1 MKTELAVPAAQGAR
15 AWNIKTGLAVAAA
28 CFVLQAAPAQAQ
40 QQGAADP
47 SHAADNRQHAR
58 IEQLLTRYEQALN
71 ASDANAAVQL
81 YTDDGVF
88 MAPENPTAV
97 GTKVLREAY
106 AGVFQA
112 IALKLKFQIAEAKLL
127 SPEWALLRT
136 TSTGVVKILANGAE
150 VPGSNQE
157 LFLLR
162 KTAGQWKI
170 ARYSFSSV
178 LPPAK

>member
-1 MKTELAVPAAQGAR
+1 MLFKPWRPAPRPSRRAAQAGQR
-15 AWNIKTGLAVAAA
+15 AE
-28 CFVLQAAPAQAQ
+28 
-40 QQGAADP
+40 
-47 SHAADNRQHAR
+47 
-58 IEQLLTRYEQALN
+58 IEQLLNKYEHALN
-71 ASDANAAVQL
+71 TGDVNAAVQL

-88 MAPENPTAV
+88 MAPESPTAI

-127 SPEWALLRT
+127 SPEWAMLRT
-136 TSTGVVKILANGAE
+136 TSSGTVKIVANGAE
-150 VPGSNQE
+150 IPDSNQE

-162 KTAGQWKI
+162 KTGGQWKI

-178 LPPAK
+178 LPRAK

>member
-1 MKTELAVPAAQGAR
+1 MKTH
-15 AWNIKTGLAVAAA
+15 LAVAAA
-28 CFVLQAAPAQAQ
+28 CLALQVAALPALATQPQEAS
-40 QQGAADP
+40 AK
-47 SHAADNRQHAR
+47 SHAADSRQQAQ
-58 IEQLLTRYEQALN
+58 IEQLLNKYEQALN
-71 ASDANAAVQL
+71 TSDVNAAVQL
-81 YTDDGVF
+81 YTDDGVS
-88 MAPENPTAV
+88 MSPENPTAV

-112 IALKLKFQIAEAKLL
+112 IALKLNFQIAETKLL

-162 KTAGQWKI
+162 KSNGQWKI

-178 LPPAK
+178 LRPAK

>member
-1 MKTELAVPAAQGAR
+1 MKTYLA
-15 AWNIKTGLAVAAA
+15 IAAA
-28 CFVLQAAPAQAQ
+28 CLALQVLVPTAQAQ
-40 QQGAADP
+40 QPQGASAK
-47 SHAADNRQHAR
+47 SHAADSRQRAQ
-58 IEQLLTRYEQALN
+58 IEQLLNKYEQALN
-71 ASDANAAVQL
+71 TSDVNAAVQL

-112 IALKLKFQIAEAKLL
+112 IAIKLKFQIAETKLL

-162 KTAGQWKI
+162 KTNGQWKI

-178 LPPAK
+178 LRPSK

>member
-1 MKTELAVPAAQGAR
+1 MKTY
-15 AWNIKTGLAVAAA
+15 LAVAAA
-28 CFVLQAAPAQAQ
+28 CLVPHFLIAPAQAQ
-40 QQGAADP
+40 QPQRA
-47 SHAADNRQHAR
+47 Q
-58 IEQLLTRYEQALN
+58 IEQLLNKYEQALN
-71 ASDANAAVQL
+71 SSDVNAAVQL
-81 YTDDGVF
+81 YTDDGVL
-88 MAPENPTAV
+88 MAPENPAAV

-106 AGVFQA
+106 AGIFEA
-112 IALKLKFQIAEAKLL
+112 IALKLKFQIAETQLL

-162 KTAGQWKI
+162 KTNGQWKI

-178 LPPAK
+178 LRSAK

>member
-1 MKTELAVPAAQGAR
+1 
-15 AWNIKTGLAVAAA
+15 VA
-28 CFVLQAAPAQAQ
+28 PSAQAQ
-40 QQGAADP
+40 PASTVQAGQRAE
-47 SHAADNRQHAR
+47 
-58 IEQLLTRYEQALN
+58 IEQLLNKYEHALN
-71 ASDANAAVQL
+71 TSDVNAAVQL

-97 GTKVLREAY
+97 GTQVLREAY

-127 SPEWALLRT
+127 SPEWAMLRT
-136 TSTGVVKILANGAE
+136 TSSGTVKIVANGAE

-162 KTAGQWKI
+162 KMGGQWKI

-178 LPPAK
+178 LPRAK

>member
-1 MKTELAVPAAQGAR
+1 MKTHLA
-15 AWNIKTGLAVAAA
+15 IAAA
-28 CFVLQAAPAQAQ
+28 CLALQVVAPAVQAQ
-40 QQGAADP
+40 QPQGASAKSHKPQTADT
-47 SHAADNRQHAR
+47 HQRAE
-58 IEQLLTRYEQALN
+58 IEQLLNKYEQALN
-71 ASDANAAVQL
+71 TSDVNAAVQL

-88 MAPENPTAV
+88 MAPENPTVV

-112 IALKLKFQIAEAKLL
+112 IALKLKFQIAETKLL

-150 VPGSNQE
+150 IPGSNQE

-162 KTAGQWKI
+162 KSNGQWKI

-178 LPPAK
+178 LRPAK